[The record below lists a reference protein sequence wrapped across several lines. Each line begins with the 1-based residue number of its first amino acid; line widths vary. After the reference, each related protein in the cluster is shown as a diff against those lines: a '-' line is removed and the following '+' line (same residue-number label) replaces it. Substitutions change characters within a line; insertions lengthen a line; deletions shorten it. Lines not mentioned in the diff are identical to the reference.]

1 MQISSLESLAMRSV
15 KNSSQMN
22 LAPNCDLRVTAKT
35 NVLAYALYDLYI
47 FDFMIKMDNP
57 FSDKY
62 MFLKVMSI
70 FTST

>member
-1 MQISSLESLAMRSV
+1 
-15 KNSSQMN
+15 MN
-22 LAPNCDLRVTAKT
+22 LAPNCDLCVTAKT

-62 MFLKVMSI
+62 MFLKGMSI